1 MAAALAAADLG
12 LEADLDLDFDAGDL
26 RGAIVVSLCI
36 CMITI
41 NIKKSKMYM
50 IVIHEKPFE
59 QHIIYYKI
67 KNVFILLNYYW
78 DMILS
83 VDGILFT
90 ISAFVNALT
99 MASFL
104 GLGTENTIQY
114 ARHPLVRMVFLY
126 TFAFSVVPQKV
137 PCLIAVA
144 LFVALEVKNFVTETL
159 EDKFPEESE
168 EEESEEEESEE
179 EVSEG

>member
-1 MAAALAAADLG
+1 
-12 LEADLDLDFDAGDL
+12 
-26 RGAIVVSLCI
+26 
-36 CMITI
+36 
-41 NIKKSKMYM
+41 
-50 IVIHEKPFE
+50 
-59 QHIIYYKI
+59 
-67 KNVFILLNYYW
+67 
-78 DMILS
+78 MILS

-159 EDKFPEESE
+159 EDNQDVEEDLE
-168 EEESEEEESEE
+168 EEESDEEESEE
-179 EVSEG
+179 EVSDEEVSEG